1 MCKSFNLFLKL
12 LRASRINQKRQILSQ
27 LARIKVKTGENE
39 IEVDSRDFY
48 VDNYSIGEVIEN
60 ISKHMPPVKS
70 RIIYDEPEESPGKK
84 YHDNLSYIKTLDD
97 AEVHEPEFSEPVILH
112 ENEIKSKLQMLAKTS
127 FFNEPRNVA
136 ETVGQLREYGWIA
149 SPLDVSK
156 ALTKMAFNKQ
166 ILKNSRENL
175 SYYFIKE
182 ALITN

>member
-1 MCKSFNLFLKL
+1 
-12 LRASRINQKRQILSQ
+12 

-60 ISKHMPPVKS
+60 ISKYMPQIKS
-70 RIIYDEPEESPGKK
+70 RIIYDEPEEPSDKK
-84 YHDNLSYIKTLDD
+84 YDDNLNYIKTLDD

-112 ENEIKSKLQMLAKTS
+112 ENEIKNKLQMLAKTS
-127 FFNEPRNVA
+127 FFNKPRNVA
-136 ETVGQLREYGWIA
+136 ETVSQLRDYGWIA

-156 ALTKMAFNKQ
+156 ALSKMAFNKQ
-166 ILKNSRENL
+166 LLKNSRENL
-175 SYYFIKE
+175 CYYFIKE

>member
-1 MCKSFNLFLKL
+1 M
-12 LRASRINQKRQILSQ
+12 
-27 LARIKVKTGENE
+27 ARIKVKTGENE
-39 IEVDSRDFY
+39 VEVDSRDFY

-60 ISKHMPPVKS
+60 ISRHMPKIKS
-70 RIIYDEPEESPGKK
+70 RIIYDDEPEELGKK
-84 YHDNLSYIKTLDD
+84 YHESLSYIKTLDD
-97 AEVHEPEFSEPVILH
+97 AEVHEPEFSEPVVLH
-112 ENEIKSKLQMLAKTS
+112 ESEIKNKLHMLAKTS

-136 ETVGQLREYGWIA
+136 ETVSQLREYGWIT

-175 SYYFIKE
+175 CYYFMKE

>member
-1 MCKSFNLFLKL
+1 
-12 LRASRINQKRQILSQ
+12 

-39 IEVDSRDFY
+39 VEVDSRDFY

-60 ISKHMPPVKS
+60 ISRHMPKIKS
-70 RIIYDEPEESPGKK
+70 RIIYDDEPEELGKK
-84 YHDNLSYIKTLDD
+84 YHENLSYIKTLDD
-97 AEVHEPEFSEPVILH
+97 AEVHEPEFSEPVVLH
-112 ENEIKSKLQMLAKTS
+112 ESEIKNKLQMLAKTS

-136 ETVGQLREYGWIA
+136 ETVSQLREYGWIT

-175 SYYFIKE
+175 CYYFIKE

>member
-1 MCKSFNLFLKL
+1 M
-12 LRASRINQKRQILSQ
+12 
-27 LARIKVKTGENE
+27 ARIKVKTGENE

-60 ISKHMPPVKS
+60 ISKYMPKIKS
-70 RIIYDEPEESPGKK
+70 RIIYDDGPEESLSGKK
-84 YHDNLSYIKTLDD
+84 YHENLSYIKTLDD

-112 ENEIKSKLQMLAKTS
+112 ENEIKNKLQMLAKTS

-136 ETVGQLREYGWIA
+136 ETVSQLREYGWIA
-149 SPLDVSK
+149 SPLDVSM

-175 SYYFIKE
+175 CYYFMKE

>member
-1 MCKSFNLFLKL
+1 
-12 LRASRINQKRQILSQ
+12 

-39 IEVDSRDFY
+39 VEVDSRDFY

-60 ISKHMPPVKS
+60 ISRHMPKIKS
-70 RIIYDEPEESPGKK
+70 RIIYDDEPEELGKK
-84 YHDNLSYIKTLDD
+84 YHESLSYIKTLDD
-97 AEVHEPEFSEPVILH
+97 AEVHEPEFSEPVVLH
-112 ENEIKSKLQMLAKTS
+112 ESEIKNKLHMLAKTS

-136 ETVGQLREYGWIA
+136 ETVSQLREYGWIT

-175 SYYFIKE
+175 CYYFMKE

>member
-1 MCKSFNLFLKL
+1 M
-12 LRASRINQKRQILSQ
+12 
-27 LARIKVKTGENE
+27 ARIKVKTGENE
-39 IEVDSRDFY
+39 VEVDSRDFY

-60 ISKHMPPVKS
+60 ISRHMPKIKS
-70 RIIYDEPEESPGKK
+70 RIIYDDEPEELGKK
-84 YHDNLSYIKTLDD
+84 YHENLSYIKTLDD
-97 AEVHEPEFSEPVILH
+97 AEVHEPEFSEPVVLH
-112 ENEIKSKLQMLAKTS
+112 ESEIKNKLQMLAKTS

-136 ETVGQLREYGWIA
+136 ETVSQLREYGWIT

-175 SYYFIKE
+175 CYYFIKE

>member
-1 MCKSFNLFLKL
+1 M
-12 LRASRINQKRQILSQ
+12 
-27 LARIKVKTGENE
+27 ARIKVKTGENE

-60 ISKHMPPVKS
+60 ISKHMPQIKS
-70 RIIYDEPEESPGKK
+70 RIIYDAEPEEPLLGKK
-84 YHDNLSYIKTLDD
+84 YHENLSYIKTLDD
-97 AEVHEPEFSEPVILH
+97 AEVHEPEFSEPVVLH
-112 ENEIKSKLQMLAKTS
+112 ESEIKNKLQMLAKTS

-136 ETVGQLREYGWIA
+136 ETVSQLREYGWIT

-175 SYYFIKE
+175 CYYFMKE

>member
-1 MCKSFNLFLKL
+1 
-12 LRASRINQKRQILSQ
+12 

-39 IEVDSRDFY
+39 IEIDSRDFY

-60 ISKHMPPVKS
+60 ISKHMPQIKS
-70 RIIYDEPEESPGKK
+70 RIIYDDEPEESLSGKK
-84 YHDNLSYIKTLDD
+84 SYHENLSYIRTLDD
-97 AEVHEPEFSEPVILH
+97 AEVHEPEFSEPVTLH
-112 ENEIKSKLQMLAKTS
+112 ESEIKNKLHMLAKTV

-136 ETVGQLREYGWIA
+136 ETVSQLREYGWIA

-156 ALTKMAFNKQ
+156 ALTKMAFNKE

-175 SYYFIKE
+175 FYYFIKE

>member
-1 MCKSFNLFLKL
+1 M
-12 LRASRINQKRQILSQ
+12 
-27 LARIKVKTGENE
+27 ARIKVKTGENE
-39 IEVDSRDFY
+39 VEVDSRDFY

-60 ISKHMPPVKS
+60 ISRYMPKTKS
-70 RIIYDEPEESPGKK
+70 RIIYDDEPEELGKK
-84 YHDNLSYIKTLDD
+84 YHENLSYIKTLDD
-97 AEVHEPEFSEPVILH
+97 AEVHEPEFSEPVVLH
-112 ENEIKSKLQMLAKTS
+112 ESEIKNKLHMLAKTS

-136 ETVGQLREYGWIA
+136 ETVSQLREYGWIT

-175 SYYFIKE
+175 CYYFMKE

>member
-1 MCKSFNLFLKL
+1 
-12 LRASRINQKRQILSQ
+12 

-39 IEVDSRDFY
+39 VEIDSRDFY

-60 ISKHMPPVKS
+60 ISKHMPQIKS
-70 RIIYDEPEESPGKK
+70 RIIYDDEPEESLLGKK
-84 YHDNLSYIKTLDD
+84 YHENLSYIRTLDD

-112 ENEIKSKLQMLAKTS
+112 EGEIKNKLQMLSKTA

-136 ETVGQLREYGWIA
+136 ETVSQLREYGWIA
-149 SPLDVSK
+149 SPLDVSM

-175 SYYFIKE
+175 CYYFIKE